1 MKRYR
6 VKKETYENKL
16 IEDLGTMTIDELY
29 EYGKQF
35 IGDVFADEED
45 LKEDMRCIEE
55 TGDELWLC
63 NYRIQIEIYE
73 ED

>member
-1 MKRYR
+1 MKKYR
-6 VKKETYENKL
+6 VKKETYEDKL

-35 IGDVFADEED
+35 IGDVFADEEE
-45 LKEDMRCIEE
+45 LKEDMRYIEE